1 MSDTFTALVLRE
13 TDDGHVGALEQLTDA
28 DLPDGDVT
36 VAVEYSS
43 LNYKDGLALA
53 GKNRIVRSYPMV
65 PGIDLT
71 GTVVAS
77 ESPDWSIG
85 DEIISTS
92 FMVGERYWG
101 GFTQRQRLQ
110 SEWLVRRPASMSARS
125 AMAIGT
131 AGLTAMLCVMELE
144 RAGVAAGRWA
154 SRGDRSGRWCWF
166 VRRGTA
172 VWPRLRGH
180 RGDRPPRNPG
190 LPPRAGRHGVPHP
203 RGDERAASTARV
215 GDVGRRGGHGGFDH
229 ARQGAR
235 ADEVPLDGGGVRSG
249 RRCRSAHH
257 GDAVHHSRRAAP
269 GGRGRDGPDP
279 DAPSWRGRGLP
290 PICQS
295 TWSTRSPRWCRSPNC
310 SIAARRSSTARSVAV
325 GSSTPTPDHAWGLTP
340 GVIRP
345 AM

>member
-71 GTVVAS
+71 GTVIAS
-77 ESPDWSIG
+77 DSPKWAVG

-110 SEWLVRRPASMSARS
+110 SDWLVRRPDSMSART

-144 RAGVAAGRWA
+144 VAGVQPGDGPIVVTGAAG
-154 SRGDRSGRWCWF
+154 
-166 VRRGTA
+166 
-172 VWPRLRGH
+172 
-180 RGDRPPRNPG
+180 
-190 LPPRAGRHGVPHP
+190 GV
-203 RGDERAASTARV
+203 G
-215 GDVGRRGGHGGFDH
+215 
-229 ARQGAR
+229 
-235 ADEVPLDGGGVRSG
+235 
-249 RRCRSAHH
+249 
-257 GDAVHHSRRAAP
+257 
-269 GGRGRDGPDP
+269 
-279 DAPSWRGRGLP
+279 
-290 PICQS
+290 
-295 TWSTRSPRWCRSPNC
+295 
-310 SIAARRSSTARSVAV
+310 SVAV
-325 GSSTPTPDHAWGLTP
+325 ALLSGLGYEVTAVTGRPETHDYLRSLGASAFLSREEMSEPPRPLESETWAGAIDTVGSTMLAKVLAQMKFRSTVVACGLAGGADLPTTVMPFIIRAVRLQGVEAVMAPIPMREAGWARLATDLPTNVVDTITEVVPLTELLERGP
-340 GVIRP
+340 TILDGQVRGRWVVDP
-345 AM
+345 SN